1 MSKSKKSPLIS
12 ILVNCLNG
20 EEFLHYAIKSIIK
33 QTYKNW
39 EIIFFDNNSSDNS
52 LKIIKKFR
60 NKKIKIFRNKTKSI
74 FSLYKARNIALE
86 KAKGDFVAFL
96 DTDDTW
102 NKNKLSL
109 QVNTLKKNPTANIFY
124 SNYHILFQKNKK
136 RILKFKKKLPS
147 GFILKDL
154 LKDYFIGLNTLL
166 IKKEIFKNYKFNEKY
181 NIIGDFDLLIKLS
194 FKFKIIASQKSLAN
208 YRIHKS
214 NFSKNIKMYIKELIK
229 WKRRN
234 REKFLIKRLSFSSI
248 NIYIFKLWIRLIIFK
263 IFKYN
268 LN

>member
-1 MSKSKKSPLIS
+1 MLKSKKTPLIS
-12 ILVNCLNG
+12 ILVNCYNG
-20 EEFLHYAIKSIIK
+20 EEFLHHAINSILK

-52 LKIIKKFR
+52 LKIIKKFQ

-166 IKKEIFKNYKFNEKY
+166 IKREIIKNYKFNEKY
-181 NIIGDFDLLIKLS
+181 NIIGDFDLLIRLS
-194 FKFKIIASQKSLAN
+194 FKFRIIASQKSLAN

-214 NFSKNIKMYIKELIK
+214 NFSKNIKMYIEELIK
-229 WKRRN
+229 WKQKN
-234 REKFLIKRLSFSSI
+234 KEKFLINKLSFSSI

-268 LN
+268 FN

>member
-1 MSKSKKSPLIS
+1 MTKSKKNPLIS

-52 LKIIKKFR
+52 LKIMRKFQ

-102 NKNKLSL
+102 NKNKLSV
-109 QVNTLKKNPTANIFY
+109 QVNTLRKNTTVSIFY
-124 SNYHILFQKNKK
+124 SNYHILFQNNKK

-147 GFILKDL
+147 GFILKNL

-166 IKKEIFKNYKFNEKY
+166 IDKKIFKNYKFNEKY

-208 YRIHKS
+208 YRIHNS
-214 NFSKNIKMYIKELIK
+214 NFSKNIKMYIEELIK
-229 WKRRN
+229 WKKKN
-234 REKFLIKRLSFSSI
+234 KEKFLIKRLSFSSI
-248 NIYIFKLWIRLIIFK
+248 NIYIFKLWIRLIGFK
-263 IFKYN
+263 IFKHN